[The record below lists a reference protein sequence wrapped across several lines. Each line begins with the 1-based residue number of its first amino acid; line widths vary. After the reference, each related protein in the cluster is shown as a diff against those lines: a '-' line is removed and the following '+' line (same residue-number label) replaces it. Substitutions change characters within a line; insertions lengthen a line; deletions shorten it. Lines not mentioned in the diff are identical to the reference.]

1 MKRLFKAVYL
11 EKTWEVDAL
20 QKLKQK
26 LKSQTGASI
35 TFALLLFLVCAVVG
49 SVVLTAGTAAA
60 GRLSELAESDQRY
73 YSVTSAA
80 QLLRTMVERETVT
93 IVKTDKST
101 DASAG
106 SSSPDM
112 SEDTAYPV
120 YTINGDTI
128 YPSSPSVEL
137 DSFPKDAAYSYVI
150 NNETEKTKTITLKV
164 DGYDSLSTTIEE
176 TLSEDGTLTFRILSQ
191 QDRNGSQYA
200 LSAVYT
206 ADIKK
211 NTGSNAYTGEVIEI
225 TKIGWRLAEMVT
237 VKESG
242 TS

>member
-1 MKRLFKAVYL
+1 MLDNSQ
-11 EKTWEVDAL
+11 EVDAL

-80 QLLRTMVERETVT
+80 QLLRTMVEGETVT
-93 IVKTDKST
+93 IVKTEKSA
-101 DASAG
+101 DASAD
-106 SSSPDM
+106 SSSDDPAR
-112 SEDTAYPV
+112 DTAYPI
-120 YTINGDTI
+120 YTINGEAI
-128 YPSSPSVEL
+128 NASVKL
-137 DSFPKDAAYSYVI
+137 DSLPKDAAYSYVI
-150 NNETEKTKTITLKV
+150 GDGASKPRTITLNV

-176 TLSEDGTLTFRILSQ
+176 TLAEDGTLTFRILSQ
-191 QDRNGSQYA
+191 KDRNGSQYA

-211 NTGSNAYTGEVIEI
+211 NTGSNAYTGEVTEI

-237 VKESG
+237 AKEIE
-242 TS
+242 TP

>member
-1 MKRLFKAVYL
+1 ML
-11 EKTWEVDAL
+11 EESQGVDVL
-20 QKLKQK
+20 QMLKQK

-80 QLLRTMVERETVT
+80 QLLRTMVEGETVT
-93 IVKTDKST
+93 IVKTEKST
-101 DASAG
+101 DASAD
-106 SSSPDM
+106 SLSA
-112 SEDTAYPV
+112 DTTGDTPYLI
-120 YTINGDTI
+120 YTINGETI
-128 YPSSPSVEL
+128 DSSVEM
-137 DSFPKDAAYSYVI
+137 DSLPKDAAYSYVL
-150 NNETEKTKTITLKV
+150 NNNGTAKTRTITLNV
-164 DGYDSLSTTIEE
+164 ADYESLSTTIEE
-176 TLSEDGTLTFRILSQ
+176 TLAEDGTLTFRILSQ
-191 QDRNGSQYA
+191 KDRNGSQYA

-211 NTGSNAYTGEVIEI
+211 NTGSNAYTGEVTEI

-237 VKESG
+237 AKEIE
-242 TS
+242 TP

>member
-1 MKRLFKAVYL
+1 MYL

-26 LKSQTGASI
+26 LMSQTGASI

-80 QLLRTMVERETVT
+80 QLLRTMVEGETVT
-93 IVKTDKST
+93 IVKTEKSA
-101 DASAG
+101 DASAD
-106 SSSPDM
+106 SSSDDPAR
-112 SEDTAYPV
+112 DTAYPI
-120 YTINGDTI
+120 YTINGEAI
-128 YPSSPSVEL
+128 NASVKL
-137 DSFPKDAAYSYVI
+137 DSLPKDAAYSYVI
-150 NNETEKTKTITLKV
+150 GDGASKPRTITLNV

-176 TLSEDGTLTFRILSQ
+176 TLAEDGTLTFRILSQ
-191 QDRNGSQYA
+191 KDRNGSQYA

-211 NTGSNAYTGEVIEI
+211 NTGSNAYTGEVTEI

-237 VKESG
+237 AKEIE
-242 TS
+242 TP